1 MFSQQVRLRSAL
13 QAPPRPQGAPSS
25 PIAVRG
31 HSLTSTLART
41 LGKGFQA
48 QVRGGELGGHS
59 RCGLPRKRKQQQLPN
74 SLLIG
79 RTAQSA
85 MLGAQHSL
93 WPARAARAASAQPSK
108 HPPGVGQL
116 AGPPRRPQV
125 AAALRPQ
132 VARMVNVLGPPLG
145 VGCVAAQRVQRA
157 CGWLEQAGSRGLRA
171 VVGQGPGTAAQC
183 AHSKHWASVFEPRH
197 ASRGRCRR
205 LLPPALPAPY
215 TSVNARMSS
224 LSRSVALSSAGSG
237 RLPFGGGAGA
247 GAAQHLRAAAA
258 AAAAAVRK
266 ESSGGLGV
274 RLQHL
279 VRPSRCS
286 IAAWSGMRASG
297 GAGLAARAAAG
308 EPRLRLAP
316 VSTAHQA
323 GQPIGA
329 RAPPG
334 RPGGQLRPLPPL
346 TSRTA
351 LQPEPES
358 RRS

>member
-1 MFSQQVRLRSAL
+1 MCCGTACTACLWVV
-13 QAPPRPQGAPSS
+13 GAGRQPWFE
-25 PIAVRG
+25 G
-31 HSLTSTLART
+31 
-41 LGKGFQA
+41 
-48 QVRGGELGGHS
+48 
-59 RCGLPRKRKQQQLPN
+59 CGR
-74 SLLIG
+74 
-79 RTAQSA
+79 A
-85 MLGAQHSL
+85 GAQH
-93 WPARAARAASAQPSK
+93 
-108 HPPGVGQL
+108 
-116 AGPPRRPQV
+116 
-125 AAALRPQ
+125 
-132 VARMVNVLGPPLG
+132 
-145 VGCVAAQRVQRA
+145 
-157 CGWLEQAGSRGLRA
+157 CGTG
-171 VVGQGPGTAAQC
+171 
-183 AHSKHWASVFEPRH
+183 AHSKHCASMLQPGH
-197 ASRGRCRR
+197 ASQPLR

-247 GAAQHLRAAAA
+247 GAAQHLRAAVAAA

-279 VRPSRCS
+279 VRPSRSS
-286 IAAWSGMRASG
+286 IAAWSGIRASG

-323 GQPIGA
+323 GQPIGV
-329 RAPPG
+329 RALPG